1 MPWLCCRQSAPAT
14 VVMWCCTA
22 VVDISVSNDTAPVA
36 TATPSATPVSRA
48 SPTTTSTATP
58 TPAPT
63 ASSTPAP
70 TPEATPTATPT
81 ATPSVESARA
91 CFNPYLYAIGA
102 RSNRVTRTVDAEGRA
117 WWVASTSHISK
128 NTSPNTSWIKYLG
141 ELEAQTEESSVPED
155 TPDAVPQTQT
165 HNVYF
170 SADAAAEQI
179 ATLTEYYD
187 GYPPVFYIDTPHGGG
202 VDGSNYSAVYFRYSD
217 PGHIFRYDL
226 APGESYEQNYRGR
239 WEPSAYGIPGAMKF
253 AISST
258 TRFTGVETIT
268 VPAGVFAAC
277 RFDEQWEE
285 TNIHTKTTL
294 TFNRTLW
301 LAKTSGILLRL
312 ERGNA
317 FEELISAEIDGV
329 AVTPSTIP

>member
-1 MPWLCCRQSAPAT
+1 MPVLTPIY
-14 VVMWCCTA
+14 MP
-22 VVDISVSNDTAPVA
+22 SVRAA
-36 TATPSATPVSRA
+36 TATPI
-48 SPTTTSTATP
+48 
-58 TPAPT
+58 
-63 ASSTPAP
+63 
-70 TPEATPTATPT
+70 ATPT

-102 RSNRVTRTVDAEGRA
+102 RSNRVTRAMDAEGQA
-117 WWVASTSHISK
+117 WRVTSTTHISK

-141 ELEAQTEESSVPED
+141 ELEAQTEESRVPED
-155 TPDAVPQTQT
+155 TPDAVPETQT
-165 HNVYF
+165 HKVYF
-170 SADAAAEQI
+170 SVDAVAEQI
-179 ATLTEYYD
+179 ATLTELYSD
-187 GYPPVFYIDTPHGGG
+187 VPPFYIDTPHGGG
-202 VDGSNYSAVYFRYSD
+202 DDEFSTAVYFSYRD
-217 PGHIFRYDL
+217 PGQFFRYDL
-226 APGESYEQNYRGR
+226 APGDSYEQNYTVL
-239 WEPSAYGIPGAMKF
+239 WEPEVIPLPGFNRYTIA
-253 AISST
+253 ST
-258 TRFTGVETIT
+258 TRFAGAESVT
-268 VPAGVFAAC
+268 VPAGTFVAC

>member
-1 MPWLCCRQSAPAT
+1 M
-14 VVMWCCTA
+14 
-22 VVDISVSNDTAPVA
+22 
-36 TATPSATPVSRA
+36 
-48 SPTTTSTATP
+48 
-58 TPAPT
+58 
-63 ASSTPAP
+63 
-70 TPEATPTATPT
+70 
-81 ATPSVESARA
+81 ESARA

-102 RSNRVTRTVDAEGRA
+102 RSNRVTRTVDAEGQA
-117 WWVASTSHISK
+117 WRVTSTTHVSK
-128 NTSPNTSWIKYLG
+128 NTTPSRLQYIG
-141 ELEAQTEESSVPED
+141 ELEAQTEESRVPED
-155 TPDAVPQTQT
+155 TTDAVPQTQT

-187 GYPPVFYIDTPHGGG
+187 GQPPFYIDTPHGGG

-258 TRFTGVETIT
+258 THFTGAETIT

-277 RFDEQWEE
+277 RFEEQWEDTLNSKE
-285 TNIHTKTTL
+285 TF
-294 TFNRTLW
+294 TFSRTLW